1 MPTSTVV
8 ATSADGS
15 QKQWPV
21 NHFFDEEGTF
31 AEEAFITVRPT
42 PTSTPNPNPNPKP

>member
-8 ATSADGS
+8 ATSVDGS

-31 AEEAFITVRPT
+31 AEEAFLAVRPT
-42 PTSTPNPNPNPKP
+42 QPQTLNPNPNP